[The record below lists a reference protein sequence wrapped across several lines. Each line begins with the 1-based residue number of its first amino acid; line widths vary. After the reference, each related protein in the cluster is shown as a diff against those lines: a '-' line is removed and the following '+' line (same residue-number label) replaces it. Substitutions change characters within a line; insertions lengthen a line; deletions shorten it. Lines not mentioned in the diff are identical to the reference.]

1 MRMRRLREQMGAI
14 LIPAASA
21 WVTLIADVFA
31 HPHMW
36 VTVETTVLYEK
47 GTFTG
52 PRESWTFDDY
62 YTAYAIEGLDKDHD
76 GIYDRDELSELA
88 RVNIEAMKEVGY
100 VTYPVLGGQEVKVGP
115 AQDYW
120 LEHKDGV
127 LSLHFTVLFAQ
138 PILTEA
144 EGFGFAVEDCTV
156 FIAFLPAKVDPVK
169 FGDGAPKTCRARFG
183 RHTDANSGDAER
195 LAKVFAQLP
204 TRISAVNAVLI
215 DCGAH

>member
-62 YTAYAIEGLDKDHD
+62 YTAYAIEGLDKNHD
-76 GIYDRDELSELA
+76 GIYDREELSELA
-88 RVNIEAMKEVGY
+88 KVNIEAMKEVGY
-100 VTYPVLGGQEVKVGP
+100 FTYPVLGGQEVKLKP
-115 AQDYW
+115 AQDYCSSTSMACCRLTSPCNW
-120 LEHKDGV
+120 LNR
-127 LSLHFTVLFAQ
+127 SLRKWSV
-138 PILTEA
+138 
-144 EGFGFAVEDCTV
+144 
-156 FIAFLPAKVDPVK
+156 
-169 FGDGAPKTCRARFG
+169 RFC
-183 RHTDANSGDAER
+183 
-195 LAKVFAQLP
+195 V
-204 TRISAVNAVLI
+204 
-215 DCGAH
+215 